1 MVVCGLGV
9 LLSLARDFTDNF
21 SLVYTFRAALMR
33 PDHFFHS
40 LSWTLSMKI
49 VSLVQFKHAKPGL
62 KPPELFGRLN

>member
-1 MVVCGLGV
+1 
-9 LLSLARDFTDNF
+9 
-21 SLVYTFRAALMR
+21 MR

-62 KPPELFGRLN
+62 KHAELFGRLN